1 MPPVPP
7 SRRLIC
13 GLAALTACACG
24 AANSPAT
31 GSTRA
36 TPPVVGPQTVGR
48 AIPVGGPTRQVAVPP
63 DGEAYF
69 GVQTQWD
76 VDSPAEYAQ
85 RLGRIPAVFGM
96 SAAFPLTGEDRTK
109 LDGAVEQ
116 IAVVHAKF
124 FLTLEPQQGLQ
135 TVTAATAR
143 DLATTIAAWNT
154 KGVDVFVRFGQEMN
168 ASWHVWGQKP
178 LEYVSAFRIVA
189 DAVHI
194 YAPNAVM
201 VWSPNY
207 GGGYPFLG
215 QQYLAQ
221 PGTADFNILD
231 RDHDGKL
238 TEADDPYAP
247 YYPGD
252 AYVDWVGITGY
263 FPTSG
268 PETFASLY
276 DWTLPRRKRR
286 RHRCPRLLRHL
297 RRRPSQADGSLGNLS
312 AVQRRASGTRRQQ
325 CGDQDRLDPPG
336 SRPELRHPVPT
347 SQNGE
352 LVRVREVG
360 GRHHRRHRLA
370 CHRGSSGSRNTAR
383 GTDLAFPPGVLRRPA
398 HRTRGVERRGFEPL
412 TSAVRGQRS
421 PS

>member
-1 MPPVPP
+1 
-7 SRRLIC
+7 
-13 GLAALTACACG
+13 
-24 AANSPAT
+24 
-31 GSTRA
+31 
-36 TPPVVGPQTVGR
+36 
-48 AIPVGGPTRQVAVPP
+48 
-63 DGEAYF
+63 
-69 GVQTQWD
+69 
-76 VDSPAEYAQ
+76 
-85 RLGRIPAVFGM
+85 
-96 SAAFPLTGEDRTK
+96 LTGEDRTK

-252 AYVDWVGITGY
+252 AYVDWVGI
-263 FPTSG
+263 
-268 PETFASLY
+268 SLY
-276 DWTLPRRKRR
+276 HFGDAWPWGKNIIAEPNKFVDQLTGHYRGANGDDTAVPDFYATYAVGHHKPMALSETSALYNDGQAGRGASNAAIKTDWI
-286 RHRCPRLLRHL
+286 H
-297 RRRPSQADGSLGNLS
+297 QA
-312 AVQRRASGTRRQQ
+312 
-325 CGDQDRLDPPG
+325 LDPSFATRFPLLKMENWFEYVKSEDG
-336 SRPELRHPVPT
+336 ITGVIDWRATADPQVLATLR
-347 SQNGE
+347 
-352 LVRVREVG
+352 
-360 GRHHRRHRLA
+360 A
-370 CHRGSSGSRNTAR
+370 A
-383 GTDLAFPPGVLRRPA
+383 
-398 HRTRGVERRGFEPL
+398 L
-412 TSAVRGQRS
+412 TSRFLLAS
-421 PS
+421 